1 MDVCVH
7 YNRNRNW
14 SARICLRNERLF
26 HREDATELCFDR
38 KYLHGTLVTEA
49 FWSEE
54 EPCLK
59 QGEEITEFEQ
69 ARHVQ

>member
-1 MDVCVH
+1 MGVCVH

-14 SARICLRNERLF
+14 SARICLRSERLF
-26 HREDATELCFDR
+26 HRADATELSFKR
-38 KYLHGTLVTEA
+38 KYLHDTLVTEA
-49 FWSEE
+49 FWSE

-59 QGEEITEFEQ
+59 QGEEITELEQ